1 MVEENAVRH
10 GPTVPTGLMLKCSS
24 CGETLYSKQ
33 LEENLYV
40 CPKCGFH
47 HKVPG
52 RKRIGQLVDEGSFE
66 EHDTGL
72 KTLDPLEFVDRK
84 PYSQR
89 IAETMAKTGETEA
102 VICGLATM
110 DGINISL
117 AVMDFT
123 FIGGSMGTVVGEKV
137 TRSLERALKLKIPQ
151 VTVCTSGGARM
162 QEGILSLMQM
172 AKSSAAC
179 ARLHEARLPYLV
191 VLTDPTTAGVM
202 ASFAQLGD
210 VHIAEPGALM
220 GFAGPRVIEQTIKQ
234 KLPPGFQR
242 SEFLQEHGFV
252 DVVVGRHELRDTIVK
267 LLRLFGAGRQ
277 GV

>member
-1 MVEENAVRH
+1 
-10 GPTVPTGLMLKCSS
+10 
-24 CGETLYSKQ
+24 
-33 LEENLYV
+33 
-40 CPKCGFH
+40 
-47 HKVPG
+47 
-52 RKRIGQLVDEGSFE
+52 
-66 EHDTGL
+66 
-72 KTLDPLEFVDRK
+72 
-84 PYSQR
+84 
-89 IAETMAKTGETEA
+89 
-102 VICGLATM
+102 
-110 DGINISL
+110 
-117 AVMDFT
+117 VMDFT

>member
-1 MVEENAVRH
+1 MVEEKAVRH
-10 GPTVPTGLMLKCSS
+10 GPTVPTGLMLKCES

-40 CPKCGFH
+40 CPKCDFH

-52 RKRIGQLVDEGSFE
+52 RKRIGQLVDSGSFE
-66 EHDTGL
+66 EHDKGL
-72 KTLDPLEFVDRK
+72 KTLDPLDFVDRK

-110 DGINISL
+110 DGIKISL

-151 VTVCTSGGARM
+151 LTVCTSGGARM

-179 ARLHEARLPYLV
+179 ARLREARLPYLV

-202 ASFAQLGD
+202 ASYAQLGD

-252 DVVVGRHELRDTIVK
+252 DVVIGRLELRDLIVK
-267 LLRLFGAGRQ
+267 LLRLFGAG
-277 GV
+277 

>member
-10 GPTVPTGLMLKCSS
+10 GPSVPTGLMLKCES
-24 CGETLYSKQ
+24 CSETLYSKQ
-33 LEENLYV
+33 LEENLFV

-52 RKRIGQLVDEGSFE
+52 RKRIAQLVDPGSFE

-72 KTLDPLEFVDRK
+72 KTLDPLGFVDRK

-102 VICGLATM
+102 VICGLAAI
-110 DGINISL
+110 DGIRISM

-137 TRSLERALKLKIPQ
+137 TRALERALKLGLPQ

-179 ARLHEARLPYLV
+179 ARLREARLPYLV

-202 ASFAQLGD
+202 ASYAQLGD

-242 SEFLQEHGFV
+242 SEFRAEHGFV
-252 DVVVGRHELRDTIVK
+252 DVVVSRLELRDTIVK
-267 LLRLFGAGRQ
+267 LLRLLGAG
-277 GV
+277 

>member
-1 MVEENAVRH
+1 MTERTGERR
-10 GPTVPTGLMLKCSS
+10 GPSVPTGLMLKCES

-33 LEENLYV
+33 LEENLFV

-72 KTLDPLEFVDRK
+72 TTLDPLEFVDRK

-110 DGINISL
+110 DGIKISL

-137 TRSLERALKLKIPQ
+137 TRSLERALTLGIPQ

-179 ARLHEARLPYLV
+179 ARLREARLPYLV

-234 KLPPGFQR
+234 KLPPGYKGQDKGFKRAKRRGDPPR
-242 SEFLQEHGFV
+242 SPAGG
-252 DVVVGRHELRDTIVK
+252 D
-267 LLRLFGAGRQ
+267 GAPPLPPPANRA
-277 GV
+277 

>member
-1 MVEENAVRH
+1 MSERTEERR
-10 GPTVPTGLMLKCSS
+10 GPSVPTGLMLKCAS

-33 LEENLYV
+33 LEENLFV

-52 RKRIGQLVDEGSFE
+52 RKRIAQLVDADSFE
-66 EHDTGL
+66 EHDSGL

-84 PYSQR
+84 PYPQR

-102 VICGLATM
+102 VICGLAAM
-110 DGINISL
+110 DGIKISL

-179 ARLHEARLPYLV
+179 ARLREARLPYIV

-202 ASFAQLGD
+202 ASYAQLGD

-242 SEFLQEHGFV
+242 SEFLSEHGFV
-252 DVVVGRHELRDTIVK
+252 DVVLGRHELRDTIVK